1 MTTLF
6 VMAMRIWNRFW
17 FTPDAGRNL
26 AAARILVAAH
36 SFWIILSRDYAA
48 ISGLQ
53 EFWVTV
59 PLSRQWRFLLFPGH
73 AAIEGV
79 LQTVLIVTLF
89 TALLGIMPRLS
100 CFLAGL
106 LIYHLA
112 PLETIMWGAVPY
124 GRGLTLAPIAL
135 LVLAFSRCGDALVV
149 TKSQRAQDSVLS
161 SWQYGWPLRVI
172 QLFVAQ
178 IYLFSAYGKLVTT
191 GLSWSSGEN
200 IRRWFLLFNV
210 DPTQGRFH
218 ALGLW
223 IVDHP
228 FLSLAIGVGTVLF
241 EWAFIF
247 AVFDR
252 RARWILVPMA
262 LTFHI
267 AVIVGMNVHVGET
280 WLVLVF
286 INWDWLL
293 TRLRIGRASVKFE
306 PAIVPA

>member
-1 MTTLF
+1 MIQVLEGI
-6 VMAMRIWNRFW
+6 RGIWNSLW
-17 FTPDAGRNL
+17 FTPDVARNL
-26 AAARILVAAH
+26 AAARILLAAH
-36 SFWIILSRDYAA
+36 SLWIILSRDYAA
-48 ISGLQ
+48 VSGLQ
-53 EFWVTV
+53 DFWATV

-73 AAIEGV
+73 AAIEEV
-79 LQTVLIVTLF
+79 LQTILIVVLSAALF
-89 TALLGIMPRLS
+89 GILPRLS
-100 CFLAGL
+100 CFLAGI

-124 GRGLTLAPIAL
+124 GRGLTLAPIGL

-149 TKSQRAQDSVLS
+149 ARSQRTQSGVLS

-191 GLSWSSGEN
+191 GLSWSSAEN

-223 IVDHP
+223 IVEHP
-228 FLSLAIGVGTVLF
+228 FLCLAIGVGTVLF
-241 EWAFIF
+241 EWSFIF
-247 AVFDR
+247 VLFSR
-252 RARWILVPMA
+252 KARWILIPMA
-262 LTFHI
+262 LMFHI

-286 INWDWLL
+286 VNWDWLL
-293 TRLRIGRASVKFE
+293 TRLGIGRQASGAQ
-306 PAIVPA
+306 PAVAPA